1 MILFAAERLVKRFG
15 GLTATDNV
23 SFTVASNEVHALI
36 GPNGAGKSTIVN
48 LISGLLAADSGRVT
62 LNDIEITTFSP
73 HARVRAGLSRC
84 FQVTSI
90 FRSMTVRENLLLAV
104 QSQAGSSFRFVG
116 RRDGE
121 QDLQAA
127 AVALAARVGL
137 QDMLNSLAGS
147 LPHGNQRKLDVAL
160 ALASNPKM
168 LLLDEPMAGMGPEES
183 LGMIELINRL
193 RRETAILLI
202 EHDMDAVFQLADRI
216 SVLVYGR
223 VLTSGSVSEV
233 RNNPEVQAVYLGSEE
248 TA

>member
-1 MILFAAERLVKRFG
+1 VSLFVAEGLVKRFG

-23 SFTVASNEVHALI
+23 SFTVAPHEVHALI

-48 LISGLLAADSGRVT
+48 LLSGLLAADAGRLT
-62 LNDIEITTFSP
+62 LNDIDITGLSP

-104 QSQAGSSFRFVG
+104 QSHVGSSFRFI
-116 RRDGE
+116 RQRDDE

-127 AVALAARVGL
+127 AAALAARVGL
-137 QDMLNSLAGS
+137 QDMLDSVAGS

-160 ALASNPKM
+160 ALASNPKV
-168 LLLDEPMAGMGPEES
+168 LLLDEPLAGMGPEES
-183 LGMIELINRL
+183 LGMIELIGRL

-202 EHDMDAVFQLADRI
+202 EHDMEAVFQLADRI

-223 VLTSGSVSEV
+223 VLTSGSVSEI
-233 RNNPEVQAVYLGSEE
+233 RNNPEVQAVYLGTEE
-248 TA
+248 AA